1 MKNVSNWKQRK
12 TKNQHTYQSNYKLE
26 KTPKCFKDHENSKCH
41 KRAATLVVIIPFYGD
56 LLAMVNQQLTK
67 SRAEGQK
74 YLKVVMECIH
84 YLTCQGMPI
93 RWSNHV
99 NDNLTQL
106 LIIQGEDNPAVLER
120 ISSASAS
127 KKQKYTHQDYQS
139 KLSLWWSMRYYLSL
153 IKLSKFF
160 SIICN
165 KYADVSRS
173 NNYVF
178 AFNGSMKS
186 FVQWKTFFPII
197 KNNISNA
204 EFKAKLWNRWWNHHA
219 SQVFSETRM
228 NTWSTQWKHWGIK

>member
-127 KKQKYTHQDYQS
+127 NKRIYTCQDYQS
-139 KLSLWWSMRYYLSL
+139 ELSFWWLMRCYLSL
-153 IKLSKFF
+153 IKLSKFL
-160 SIICN
+160 
-165 KYADVSRS
+165 A
-173 NNYVF
+173 
-178 AFNGSMKS
+178 
-186 FVQWKTFFPII
+186 
-197 KNNISNA
+197 
-204 EFKAKLWNRWWNHHA
+204 
-219 SQVFSETRM
+219 
-228 NTWSTQWKHWGIK
+228 